1 LREKKE
7 FFLIFFCFFA
17 QHCIF
22 SVQSQSLSLI
32 VSTRA
37 MPPRSLPAAGF
48 EDVAFWDARYSIDD
62 GAFDWYETPSIGVAM
77 AAVERALLSASSSS
91 SVSAASAA
99 STTSGAFSLLDIGCG
114 TSLLA
119 EKIAEDRGGG
129 GISFEK
135 IVACDASEVA
145 IEKQRQR
152 QAARAE
158 ERRRA
163 ATASAEEEG
172 GEGKEGA
179 VATVSYEIADAF
191 RLPYGDASF
200 DAVVDKGTADALDCA
215 GCGDG
220 DREEEKGEGE
230 EEGGDDEKLAPSS
243 SAALTMTPSPSPPP
257 PPPSSSFPPA
267 ARVIAEAA
275 RVLRPGGVFVMVS
288 CREPERRKRDFA
300 SARETASSSSTSSSS
315 AGEEPPFLVLSSI
328 VAEIRKGA
336 KDPCPNAHVYVSVKL
351 RSSSGGGGG
360 GGEEEGEGKGA
371 AAAAAG
377 ALADAAAR
385 AASAAAAASMAE
397 S

>member
-1 LREKKE
+1 
-7 FFLIFFCFFA
+7 
-17 QHCIF
+17 
-22 SVQSQSLSLI
+22 
-32 VSTRA
+32 
-37 MPPRSLPAAGF
+37 MPSRSLPAAAF

-243 SAALTMTPSPSPPP
+243 SAALTMTPSPSPSPPP

-315 AGEEPPFLVLSSI
+315 AAGEEPPFLVLSSI